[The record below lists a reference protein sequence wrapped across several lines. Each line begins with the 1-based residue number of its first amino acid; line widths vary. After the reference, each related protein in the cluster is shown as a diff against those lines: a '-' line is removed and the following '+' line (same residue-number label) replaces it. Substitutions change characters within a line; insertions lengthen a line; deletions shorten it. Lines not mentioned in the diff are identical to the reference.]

1 MQTRKVKCSL
11 RLSVLGL
18 GLLSGLM
25 AHSQGAGT
33 ALTMETHAAF
43 FSSETKQKSP
53 LDPQVFVSAPNSVAA
68 EGPQGIRHEAGLR
81 PALISDNP
89 TLPIMDAAGKSLNMT
104 LGSWL
109 SAKGTVILTNQPSGN
124 QKVTLVF
131 SGLKAEG
138 RYSLFENH
146 FDEKPVGFTPL
157 DGSGTDNS
165 FVADAKGAA
174 VLTMYAPKPLTHDN
188 AVLLVYHSDGKVHGK
203 SRGSIGLD
211 AHHQLIVKP

>member
-1 MQTRKVKCSL
+1 MRNNKVKHLL
-11 RLSVLGL
+11 RLLVLGL
-18 GLLSGLM
+18 GLLNGL
-25 AHSQGAGT
+25 ATYAQGAGIT
-33 ALTMETHAAF
+33 LIMETHAAF

-53 LDPQVFVSAPNSVAA
+53 LDPQVFLSAPKSIAA
-68 EGPQGIRHEAGLR
+68 VGPQGIRHEAGLR

-89 TLPIMDAAGKSLNMT
+89 TSPIMDAAGKSLNMT
-104 LGSWL
+104 LGAWL
-109 SAKGTVILTNQPSGN
+109 SAKGTVSLTNQPSGN

-146 FDEKPVGFTPL
+146 FDEKPIGFTPL
-157 DGSGTDNS
+157 DGRGTDNS

-174 VLTMYAPKPLTHDN
+174 VLTMYAPKPLTSDN
-188 AVLLVYHSDGKVHGK
+188 AVLLVYHSDGKFHGK

-211 AHHQLIVKP
+211 AHHQLIVKL

>member
-1 MQTRKVKCSL
+1 MQHTKGNRLL
-11 RLSVLGL
+11 RLPVLGL
-18 GLLSGLM
+18 VLLNGLI
-25 AHSQGAGT
+25 AYAQGAGS
-33 ALTMETHAAF
+33 ALIMETHAAF
-43 FSSETKQKSP
+43 FSSETKQKAS
-53 LDPQVFVSAPNSVAA
+53 LDPQVFLSAPNGIAA
-68 EGPQGIRHEAGLR
+68 VGPQGIRHEAGLR

-89 TLPIMDAAGKSLNMT
+89 ALPIMDAAGKSLNMT

-109 SAKGTVILTNQPSGN
+109 SAKGTVILTTQPIGN

-146 FDEKPVGFTPL
+146 FDEKPIGFTPL

-174 VLTMYAPKPLTHDN
+174 VLTMYASKPLTSDN
-188 AVLLVYHSDGKVHGK
+188 AVLLVYHSDGKTHGK

-211 AHHQLIVKP
+211 AHHQLIAKP

>member
-1 MQTRKVKCSL
+1 MRNNKVKRSL
-11 RLSVLGL
+11 RLLVLGL
-18 GLLSGLM
+18 GLLNGL
-25 AHSQGAGT
+25 AAYAQGAGT
-33 ALTMETHAAF
+33 TLIMETHAAF

-53 LDPQVFVSAPNSVAA
+53 LDPQVFLSVPSSIAA
-68 EGPQGIRHEAGLR
+68 VGPQGIRHEAGLR

-89 TLPIMDAAGKSLNMT
+89 TLPIMDATGKSLNMT

-138 RYSLFENH
+138 QYSLFENH
-146 FDEKPVGFTPL
+146 FDEKPIGFTPL

-165 FVADAKGAA
+165 FVANAKGAA
-174 VLTMYAPKPLTHDN
+174 VLTMYAPKPLTSDN
-188 AVLLVYHSDGKVHGK
+188 AVLLVYHSDGKTHGK

-211 AHHQLIVKP
+211 AHHQLIAKP